1 MFFRRTNNKFKTMKK
16 FVKALNWLEWISAL
30 CGLFLLLLALISII
44 AGRPITATSNIPS
57 YFHAA
62 NSCFLLTI
70 VLFLFIHLGQ
80 FKKE

>member
-1 MFFRRTNNKFKTMKK
+1 M
-16 FVKALNWLEWISAL
+16 KALIKVLNWIEWISAVTGVVFIVL
-30 CGLFLLLLALISII
+30 GLISVIF
-44 AGRPITATSNIPS
+44 GRLRPDTESVN

-62 NSCFLLTI
+62 NSFLLLTI